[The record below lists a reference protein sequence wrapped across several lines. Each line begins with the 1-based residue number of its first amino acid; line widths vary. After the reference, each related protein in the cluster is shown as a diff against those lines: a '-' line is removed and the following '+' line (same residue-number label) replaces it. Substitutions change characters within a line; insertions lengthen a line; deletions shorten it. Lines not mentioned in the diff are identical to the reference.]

1 MNAVNFES
9 VLHKPGWYR
18 EEGPEQQVVY
28 SSRAR
33 LSRNLSG
40 YFFPHKLNDKEL
52 QEVQENIK
60 SAFKAVKLKNEDPQ
74 NLTIKVLDQLP
85 VVERRKLI
93 EKHFVSQNY
102 SLEKE
107 RLVVFDTND
116 SIAATVNQKDHLR
129 IAAFT
134 GGLSIQKA
142 YEKVNAIDRQLEKQ
156 LDFAVSLDR
165 GYLSSDLK
173 NCGTGLQVSVLL
185 HLPALKY
192 SSVLERAFRRAMD
205 AGLEVKGFTGDED
218 GSLGSLYQLYNPVAI
233 GENEKD
239 IVEKLARI
247 ASQLVDYEQKARE
260 EMKRHRK
267 VELEDI
273 VYRAYGTLKYCRL
286 LQEKEAINLL
296 SDVRLGVALGW
307 IDIPIQIVNALLVLV
322 GKAHLQ
328 QIAGHE
334 KLEESSQ
341 QIKSLRARL
350 VQHALSAYKEDAN
363 V

>member
-1 MNAVNFES
+1 MNAVNFQTILE
-9 VLHKPGWYR
+9 HPGWYS
-18 EEGPEQQVVY
+18 EAGPDQQVVF

-52 QEVQENIK
+52 QEVQENIGN
-60 SAFKAVKLKNEDPQ
+60 AFKSIRLDEHFTV
-74 NLTIKVLDQLP
+74 KVLEDLP
-85 VVERRKLI
+85 VLERRKLI

-102 SLEKE
+102 SLEK
-107 RLVVFDTND
+107 RKLVIFDQND
-116 SIAATVNQKDHLR
+116 SVAATVNQTDHLQL
-129 IAAFT
+129 AAFT
-134 GGLSIQKA
+134 GGLSIQRA
-142 YEKVNAIDRQLEKQ
+142 YEKVSALERRLEKQ
-156 LDFAVSLDR
+156 LNFAVSLDR

-192 SSVLERAFRRAMD
+192 SSVLERAFRRVMD
-205 AGLEVKGFTGDED
+205 AGLEVRGFTGDDD
-218 GSLGSLYQLYNPVAI
+218 GSLGSLYQVFNPVAI

-247 ASQLVDYEQKARE
+247 ASQLVDYEQKARD
-260 EMKRHRK
+260 EMKRHRRI
-267 VELEDI
+267 ELEDI
-273 VYRAYGTLKYCRL
+273 VYRAYGTLTNCRL

-307 IDIPIQIVNALLVLV
+307 IEVPIQIMNALLVLV

-328 QIAGHE
+328 QITGNE
-334 KLEESSQ
+334 QQDESSQ
-341 QIKSLRARL
+341 HIKSLRARL
-350 VQHALSAYKEDAN
+350 VQHALSAYKEEAD

>member
-9 VLHKPGWYR
+9 ILKHPGWYS
-18 EEGPEQQVVY
+18 EQGPQQTVVY

-33 LSRNLSG
+33 VSRNLSG
-40 YFFPHKLNDKEL
+40 YYFPHKLNDKEL
-52 QEVQENIK
+52 NEVQESIK
-60 SAFKAVKLKNEDPQ
+60 NAFGSVKVKNE
-74 NLTIKVLDQLP
+74 LTVKILEEMPVL
-85 VVERRKLI
+85 ERRKLI
-93 EKHFVSQNY
+93 EKHFVTQNY
-102 SLEKE
+102 SLEKNH
-107 RLVVFDTND
+107 LVVFDNQD
-116 SIAATVNQKDHLR
+116 SVAATVNQKDHLR
-129 IAAFT
+129 VAAFT
-134 GGLSIQKA
+134 AGLSIQRA
-142 YEKVNAIDRQLEKQ
+142 YETVNAIDRQLEKQ
-156 LDFAVSLDR
+156 LDFAVSLDK
-165 GYLSSDLK
+165 GYLSSNLK

-192 SSVLERAFRRAMD
+192 SSVLERAFRKAMD

-218 GSLGSLYQLYNPVAI
+218 GSLGSLYQLYNPVSI

-267 VELEDI
+267 IELEDI
-273 VYRAYGTLKYCRL
+273 VYRAYGTLNYCRL

-307 IDIPIQIVNALLVLV
+307 IKVPIQIINALLVLV

-328 QIAGHE
+328 QIAGYE

-341 QIKSLRARL
+341 QIKRIRARL
-350 VQHALSAYKEDAN
+350 VQHALSAYKEDAD

>member
-1 MNAVNFES
+1 MNAVNFQTILE
-9 VLHKPGWYR
+9 HPGWYSER
-18 EEGPEQQVVY
+18 GPEQAVVY

-52 QEVQENIK
+52 QEVQENIRK
-60 SAFKAVKLKNEDPQ
+60 AFRGVHVDDE
-74 NLTIKVLDQLP
+74 LTMKVLESLP

-107 RLVVFDTND
+107 RVVVFDRKD
-116 SIAATVNQKDHLR
+116 SIAATVNSKDHLR
-129 IAAFT
+129 LAAFT
-134 GGLSIQKA
+134 GGLSIQRA

-156 LDFAVSLDR
+156 LDFAVSLDK
-165 GYLSSDLK
+165 GYLSSNLK
-173 NCGTGLQVSVLL
+173 NCGTGLQVSVLM

-192 SSVLERAFRRAMD
+192 SSVLERAFRKAMD

-218 GSLGSLYQLYNPVAI
+218 GSLGSLYQLYNPVSI

-260 EMKRHRK
+260 EMKRHRR

-273 VYRAYGTLKYCRL
+273 VYRAYGTLTNCRL

-307 IDIPIQIVNALLVLV
+307 IEVPIQIMNALLVLV

-328 QIAGHE
+328 QIVGHE
-334 KLEESSQ
+334 QQDESSQ
-341 QIKSLRARL
+341 HIKSLRARL
-350 VQHALSAYKEDAN
+350 VQHALSAYKEDAD